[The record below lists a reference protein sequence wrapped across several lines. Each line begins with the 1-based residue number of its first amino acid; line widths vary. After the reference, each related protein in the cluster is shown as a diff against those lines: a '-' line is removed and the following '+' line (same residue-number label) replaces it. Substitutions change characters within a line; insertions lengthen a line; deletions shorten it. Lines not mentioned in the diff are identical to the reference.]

1 MNKNKRL
8 KIGLFIDNF
17 YPAIDGVVIAVDNIA
32 RELSENNDVVYF
44 TGIATLENGM
54 IEQITQGYYFEKDDD
69 GNYKC

>member
-32 RELSENNDVVYF
+32 YLTIRRFSCDTVLD
-44 TGIATLENGM
+44 T
-54 IEQITQGYYFEKDDD
+54 
-69 GNYKC
+69 

>member
-32 RELSENNDVVYF
+32 RELSENNDVVVVAPYM
-44 TGIATLENGM
+44 GDNS
-54 IEQITQGYYFEKDDD
+54 KDLDHH
-69 GNYKC
+69 YTIKRV